1 MSGSVHLASPAINKY
16 DRPSLDFVPPRLK
29 IPAGTIEESV
39 IGGGTIDHVTNKK
52 DVERQTTKPIGVM
65 APQDTWCRMDPKSLQ
80 QSEVDGHEG
89 CSQNMLGYL
98 HLASPAINKYDSRS
112 LDFVPPHL
120 KIPAGPIEESVRGR
134 GTIDH
139 VTNKKDVERQTTK
152 PIGVMAPQDTWCRVD
167 PKSLQQSEVD
177 GHEGRSPKDSIYT
190 NCTIPHRYSLPSKDD
205 KDQCE
210 YPWTKSSNQYPRTS
224 RYYHGYYPPSSY
236 NEGGFTPSIYIERG
250 PSPWRHHKGD
260 SSSSRYDGEGS
271 SPPSHYED
279 SYRPSNVSWNRVF
292 SALWRW

>member
-52 DVERQTTKPIGVM
+52 DVERQTTKPIVVT

-98 HLASPAINKYDSRS
+98 HLASLAINKYDSRS

-120 KIPAGPIEESVRGR
+120 KIPAGPIEESMWRDKLQNQLVLWLRRIHGVGWIPNPFNR
-134 GTIDH
+134 AKSMGTKGAALKTQYTPTALSPIDTPYLRRMIKINVNIHGPNPPINIPELQGTIMD
-139 VTNKKDVERQTTK
+139 TTRLQVIMK
-152 PIGVMAPQDTWCRVD
+152 EVSHLRYILKEAPHLGDII
-167 PKSLQQSEVD
+167 KE
-177 GHEGRSPKDSIYT
+177 
-190 NCTIPHRYSLPSKDD
+190 IPHLQGMMEKVPHLQVTMKIATGLLM
-205 KDQCE
+205 C
-210 YPWTKSSNQYPRTS
+210 
-224 RYYHGYYPPSSY
+224 HG
-236 NEGGFTPSIYIERG
+236 IEC
-250 PSPWRHHKGD
+250 
-260 SSSSRYDGEGS
+260 
-271 SPPSHYED
+271 SPPYGD
-279 SYRPSNVSWNRVF
+279 GK
-292 SALWRW
+292 